1 MSDEWTPTPKA
12 SRLIARH
19 IALNTLGQFEQR
31 LRARLDTPG
40 IDEDERAGLSNDL
53 GYVCSLIRGLSKEK
67 EDV

>member
-12 SRLIARH
+12 SRFIARAT
-19 IALNTLGQFEQR
+19 ALNALGRYEQR

-40 IDEDERAGLSNDL
+40 IDEDEMADLSNDL
-53 GYVCSLIRGLSKEK
+53 GFVCSLIRGLSKGK